1 MPKTRYGGWSNCI
14 ALANDQVELVV
25 TTDVGPRIIRL
36 ALLGGENLLKEVPDQ
51 MGKTGGDD
59 WRPYGGHRF
68 WHAPEVIP
76 RTYAPDN
83 DPVEATEKGGT
94 VRLVQPVERTTGM
107 QKELEITLD
116 PKRGHVSVLHRLTNH
131 NPWAVEAAPWALTV
145 MAPGGAAVFPQEPYK
160 PHPEYMLPAR
170 PLVLWHYTDM
180 SDPRLSWGE
189 KYIILRQDPKAETKN
204 KIGMLNCQGWAAY
217 LLRGCVFV
225 KRFPCVKGA
234 PYPDFGCNCE
244 SYTDPDI
251 LEIESLGPLS
261 TIEPEGAVE
270 HIEDWYLFKADIDL
284 DEKSFDEKLMPLIS
298 GVLG

>member
-1 MPKTRYGGWSNCI
+1 MPKTKYGGWPNCI

-36 ALLGGENLLKEVPDQ
+36 AFVGGENLLKEFPEQ

-83 DPVEATEKGGT
+83 DPVEATEKGTT

-107 QKELEITLD
+107 QKELEISLD

-131 NPWAVEAAPWALTV
+131 NRPHRHGAGRGGGLSAGAVQAAPRVHASRAPACPVALHRYERP
-145 MAPGGAAVFPQEPYK
+145 AP
-160 PHPEYMLPAR
+160 
-170 PLVLWHYTDM
+170 D
-180 SDPRLSWGE
+180 
-189 KYIILRQDPKAETKN
+189 LRQDPKAETKN

-217 LLRGCVFV
+217 LLKGCVFV

-261 TIEPEGAVE
+261 TIEPECSVE
-270 HIEDWYLFKADIDL
+270 YIEDWYLFKAEIDL
-284 DEKSFDEKLMPLIS
+284 DEKSFDEKLMPLIT
-298 GVLG
+298 GALG